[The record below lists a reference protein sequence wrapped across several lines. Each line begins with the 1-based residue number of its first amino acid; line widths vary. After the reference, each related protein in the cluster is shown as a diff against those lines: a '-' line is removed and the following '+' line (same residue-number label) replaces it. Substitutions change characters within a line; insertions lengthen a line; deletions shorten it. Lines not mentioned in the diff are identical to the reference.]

1 MPSQRTPA
9 TSKIFQ
15 PLKVGKM
22 VLPHRI
28 VMAPLSRYRNT
39 DDHVP
44 LDMAVE
50 YYSDRAAIP
59 GTLIISEATA
69 ISRNDE
75 TDPNGPGIW
84 SDEEMAQWKRIISA
98 VHAKGSFFV
107 QQIWSLGRAGDAQF
121 ASSKGLKYA
130 SSSAS
135 PMEGSDAIP
144 EELTEEE
151 IWAKIDGFAQ
161 AAKTA
166 IAAGADGVELHG
178 AHGYLI
184 DQFTRESI
192 NKRTDRWGGSIEN
205 RARFAI
211 EAVKAVAAAIGA
223 ERTAIRLSPWATFQ
237 GATSSDPQAQFL
249 YMLREF
255 KRLKLNLGYIHLVE
269 ATGDPVTWLYEK
281 EEELDQH
288 KTYKRNTLEYLLE
301 EWNNWSPV
309 IIAGG
314 YTAENVFPA
323 VDDLYAK
330 WDVAVA
336 FGRYF
341 ISNPDLVF
349 RIQAGIKLSPYQRDS
364 FYAKKTAE
372 GYIDYPI
379 SEEFLKASQA

>member
-69 ISRNDE
+69 ISRYDE

-98 VHAKGSFFV
+98 VHARGSFFV
-107 QQIWSLGRAGDAQF
+107 QQIWSLGRAGDAQY

-309 IIAGG
+309 IVAGG

-372 GYIDYPI
+372 GYIDYPV

>member
-1 MPSQRTPA
+1 MPSQRLPA
-9 TSKIFQ
+9 TSKLFQ
-15 PLKVGKM
+15 PLKVGKV

-50 YYSDRAAIP
+50 YYSDRAAVP

-84 SDEEMAQWKRIISA
+84 SDEQIAQWKRIINA
-98 VHAKGSFFV
+98 VHAKGGFFV

-121 ASSKGLKYA
+121 ASSKGIKYA
-130 SSSAS
+130 SSSPS
-135 PMEGSDAIP
+135 PMEGSDTIP
-144 EELTEEE
+144 EELTEED

-192 NKRTDRWGGSIEN
+192 NKRTDKWGGSVEN
-205 RARFAI
+205 RSRFAI
-211 EAVKAVAAAIGA
+211 EAVKAVAAAVGA

-255 KRLKLNLGYIHLVE
+255 KRLNLNLGYIHLVE
-269 ATGDPVTWLYEK
+269 AIGDPVTWLHEK

-288 KTYKRNTLEYLLE
+288 KTYNRNTLEYLLE
-301 EWNNWSPV
+301 EWDNWSPV

-314 YTAENVFPA
+314 YTAENVYPA
-323 VDDLYAK
+323 VDDLYVK

-341 ISNPDLVF
+341 ISNPDLAF
-349 RIQAGIKLSPYQRDS
+349 RIQAGIKLSPYRRDG
-364 FYAKKTAE
+364 FYAKKAAE
-372 GYIDYPI
+372 GYIDYPA
-379 SEEFLKASQA
+379 SEEFIKTGQV

>member
-28 VMAPLSRYRNT
+28 VMAPLSRYRNK

-121 ASSKGLKYA
+121 ASSKGLKFA

-249 YMLREF
+249 FMLREF

-309 IIAGG
+309 IVAGG

-372 GYIDYPI
+372 GYIDYPV

>member
-1 MPSQRTPA
+1 M
-9 TSKIFQ
+9 SKIFQ
-15 PLKVGKM
+15 PLKVGKIT
-22 VLPHRI
+22 LPHRV

-44 LDMAVE
+44 LDIAVK
-50 YYSDRAAIP
+50 YYSDRAAVP

-84 SDEEMAQWKRIISA
+84 SHEEIAQWKCIISA
-98 VHAKGSFFV
+98 VHARGRYFI
-107 QQIWSLGRAGDAQF
+107 QQIWSLGRAGDAEF
-121 ASSKGLKYA
+121 AHSKGIKYA
-130 SSSAS
+130 SSSEN
-135 PMEGSDAIP
+135 PMEGSDAMP

-151 IWAKIDGFAQ
+151 IWAKIDAFAQ

-166 IAAGADGVELHG
+166 VAAGADGVELHG

-192 NKRTDRWGGSIEN
+192 NNRTDKWGGSIEN

-211 EAVKAVAAAIGA
+211 EVVKAVAAAVGP

-255 KRLKLNLGYIHLVE
+255 KRLHLNLGYIHLVE
-269 ATGDPVTWLYEK
+269 ATGDPVTWLHEK

-301 EWNNWSPV
+301 EWDNWSPV

-314 YTAENVFPA
+314 YTAENVFRA
-323 VDDLYAK
+323 VDDLYDK
-330 WDVAVA
+330 WDIAIA

-349 RIQAGIKLSPYQRDS
+349 RLQNGIKLSPYKRDS
-364 FYAKKTAE
+364 FYAKKAAE
-372 GYIDYPI
+372 GYIDYPA
-379 SEEFLKASQA
+379 SEEFLQTQKYEQR

>member
-1 MPSQRTPA
+1 MPAQKIPA

-15 PLKVGKM
+15 PLKVGRIT
-22 VLPHRI
+22 LPHRI
-28 VMAPLSRYRNT
+28 VMAPLSRYRNS

-50 YYSDRAAIP
+50 YYSDRAAVP

-69 ISRNDE
+69 ISQDDE

-84 SDEEMAQWKRIISA
+84 SDKEIAQWKRIISA
-98 VHAKGSFFV
+98 VHARGGYFI

-121 ASSKGLKYA
+121 ARSKGIKYA
-130 SSSAS
+130 SSSKS
-135 PMEGSDAIP
+135 PMEGSDITP

-151 IWAKIDGFAQ
+151 IWVKIDSFAQ

-192 NKRTDRWGGSIEN
+192 NKRTDKWGGSVEN

-211 EAVKAVAAAIGA
+211 EAVKAVAAAVGA
-223 ERTAIRLSPWATFQ
+223 DRTAIRLSPWATFQ

-255 KRLKLNLGYIHLVE
+255 KRLNLNLGYVHLVE
-269 ATGDPVTWLYEK
+269 ATGDPVTWLHKK
-281 EEELDQH
+281 EDELGQH
-288 KTYKRNTLEYLLE
+288 KAYRQNTLEYLLE
-301 EWNNWSPV
+301 EWDNWSPV

-314 YTAENVFPA
+314 FNAENVFSA
-323 VDDLYAK
+323 VDNLYSK

-349 RIQAGIKLSPYQRDS
+349 RLQNGITLSPYKRDS
-364 FYAKKTAE
+364 FYAKKSPV
-372 GYIDYPI
+372 GYIDYPV
-379 SEEFLKASQA
+379 SEEFLDGSWT

>member
-1 MPSQRTPA
+1 M
-9 TSKIFQ
+9 SKLFQ
-15 PLKVGKM
+15 PLKVGRN

-50 YYSDRAAIP
+50 YYSARAAVP

-69 ISRNDE
+69 ISRSDE

-84 SDEEMAQWKRIISA
+84 SDDEIAQWKRIISA
-98 VHAKGSFFV
+98 VHARGSFFV

-121 ASSKGLKYA
+121 ARSKGTKYA
-130 SSSAS
+130 SSSPS
-135 PMEGSDAIP
+135 PMEGYDTIP
-144 EELTEEE
+144 EELAEEE

-192 NKRTDRWGGSIEN
+192 NKRTDEWGGSVEN

-211 EAVKAVAAAIGA
+211 ETVKAVAAAIGA

-237 GATSSDPQAQFL
+237 GATSPDPQAQFL
-249 YMLREF
+249 YMLHEF
-255 KRLKLNLGYIHLVE
+255 KRLELNLGYIHLVE

-288 KTYKRNTLEYLLE
+288 KTYRRNTLEYLLE
-301 EWNNWSPV
+301 EWDNWSPV

-323 VDDLYAK
+323 VDGLYAK
-330 WDVAVA
+330 WDIAVA

-349 RIQAGIKLSPYQRDS
+349 RIQAGIELSPYKRDS

-372 GYIDYPI
+372 GYIDYPA
-379 SEEFLKASQA
+379 SEEFLKESQAPPYL